1 MKPKKAKGEIE
12 FPYEEKCGSVVVKIY
27 RVVNKK
33 DKEGNKRQSFMVS
46 YFAKGLRKQ
55 KMFAEFEGKDG
66 AKAFARATAES
77 VNRGELDVL
86 ELRSA
91 DRIAYVHAVN
101 EVRAIGVALE
111 LAAKEYAE
119 AYRILG
125 GRTSLVEAA
134 REYVRRYPQGESTK
148 LVSEAAEEMIAT
160 KEREGAS
167 EVYMKGLRKPLRAFA
182 AVCNCPVRAVATI
195 HVADFLRGL
204 QVGSEKKKTLR
215 PATARTKNNY
225 RAMLGAFFKFCRERN
240 WVARDHEGVEFI
252 QKFRDKGGDIEILNV
267 WELTQY
273 LTHARNEMIPFL
285 AIGAFAGL
293 RTAEIQRLDWS
304 EVHYED
310 RFIEVKAGKSKTASR
325 RIVPMSANLATW
337 LKEFVQPAGRV
348 VRFENMA
355 KQIAWLVADV
365 N

>member
-1 MKPKKAKGEIE
+1 LLEIPTLSYHNRPVKAKKAKGEIE
-12 FPYEEKCGSVVVKIY
+12 FPHEVKSGSVVVKIY
-27 RVVNKK
+27 RVANKQ
-33 DKEGNKRQSFMVS
+33 DKEGNIRQCFMVS
-46 YFAKGLRKQ
+46 YFNSGKRKQ
-55 KMFAEFEGKDG
+55 KMFSEFEGKKG
-66 AKAFARATAES
+66 AKAFANATADTLS
-77 VNRGELDVL
+77 RGELDVL
-86 ELRSA
+86 RLRST

-101 EVRAIGVALE
+101 ELRGVGVALE

-134 REYVRRYPQGESTK
+134 REYARRYPTGESTK
-148 LVSEAAEEMIAT
+148 LVSEAVEEMLAA

-167 EVYMKGLRKPLRAFA
+167 EIYMKALRKPLRAFA
-182 AVCNCPVRAVATI
+182 AVCNCPVRTVATI

-204 QVGSEKKKTLR
+204 QVGSEKENTLR

-240 WVARDHEGVEFI
+240 WVPRDHEGVEFI
-252 QKFRDKGGDIEILNV
+252 QKYRDKAGDIEILNV

-304 EVHYED
+304 EVHSED
-310 RFIEVKAGKSKTASR
+310 GFIEVKAGKSKTASR
-325 RIVPMSANLATW
+325 RIVPISANLAAW
-337 LKEFVQPAGRV
+337 LKDFVKPTGRV
-348 VRFENMA
+348 GA
-355 KQIAWLVADV
+355 I
-365 N
+365 